1 MKKEILN
8 NIKSI
13 IKKKTRLN
21 RLENN
26 FNIIQSKLLDSI
38 DILDIISMIEKK
50 HKIKFIMHYGKRV
63 LWQIY
68 TIYLFTGI
76 HITKI

>member
-13 IKKKTRLN
+13 IKKKTRLT
-21 RLENN
+21 RLDNN

-50 HKIKFIMHYGKRV
+50 HKIKFTNEDLI
-63 LWQIY
+63 
-68 TIYLFTGI
+68 
-76 HITKI
+76 KIKKFDLKKLSELISKK

>member
-50 HKIKFIMHYGKRV
+50 HKIKFTNKD
-63 LWQIY
+63 L
-68 TIYLFTGI
+68 L
-76 HITKI
+76 KIKKFDLKKLSELISKK